1 MFHTPDMSA
10 TGWAAA
16 AAPNPWRPTL
26 DFLIS
31 CLRQWLWAVV
41 ACGFLGGVV
50 GVGVKAWLPT
60 SYSSTA
66 QLLFDPRGFKIFN
79 NELTSGNYDANAAVN
94 FVESQMAVLLSERV
108 LTRVVDSEC
117 AAAIIDSGEEGASAA
132 TRAPTFG
139 FVRFCPGVSAAGE
152 WAKAMLVLQKA
163 LTVKRAER
171 SFVVDLTATGVT
183 PELAAKLATRVV
195 EAYLAEDAATR
206 AAAAAKLNAELGGR
220 VDEMRATL
228 VQSEAKVEAY
238 RRDKSLVRVGDRL
251 LVEQKLGSA
260 TTSMND
266 AQGKLDRL
274 RARVKQLETAPN
286 SISALGA
293 LGAEADTRNL
303 AALLERKH
311 AVMME
316 IAPLQSRLG
325 ARHPLM
331 IEARGRLAEVER
343 GIALEMQTIRGAA
356 RADLER
362 VRSELAGHNQTVKAL
377 AGEAAHSHQAEIELR
392 TLERTVE
399 ANRKLLESFENRSRE
414 AGEFVKVDSAN
425 LRIVSVARPPET
437 QRLLPKLLAWGMIG
451 FVVGVMLATAAISGV
466 AFLSVFARMRLA
478 NQPSS
483 PRPFGAPEPHA
494 EAAPAY
500 ATRRD
505 GAARG
510 RYG

>member
-1 MFHTPDMSA
+1 MFHTPDISA
-10 TGWAAA
+10 TGWAAT

-31 CLRQWLWAVV
+31 CLRQWLWAVI

-117 AAAIIDSGEEGASAA
+117 AAAIIDSGEDGASVA
-132 TRAPTFG
+132 RAPGFS
-139 FVRFCPGVSAAGE
+139 FVRFCPGVSATGE
-152 WAKAMLVLQKA
+152 WAKAMLVLQKS

-183 PELAAKLATRVV
+183 PELAARLATRVV

-238 RRDKSLVRVGDRL
+238 RRDNSLVRVGDRL
-251 LVEQKLGSA
+251 LVEQKLSSA
-260 TTSMND
+260 TVSMND
-266 AQGKLDRL
+266 TQGKLDRL

-303 AALLERKH
+303 ATLLERKH
-311 AVMME
+311 AVMLE

-325 ARHPLM
+325 SRHPLM

-362 VRSELAGHNQTVKAL
+362 VRSELAGHNQTVKTL
-377 AGEAAHSHQAEIELR
+377 AGEAAHAHQAEIELR

-451 FVVGVMLATAAISGV
+451 FVVGIMLATATISGI
-466 AFLSVFARMRLA
+466 AFLSVFARLRLA
-478 NQPSS
+478 SQPAAS
-483 PRPFGAPEPHA
+483 RPYGAPEPYA

-500 ATRRD
+500 ASRRD
-505 GAARG
+505 VAARG